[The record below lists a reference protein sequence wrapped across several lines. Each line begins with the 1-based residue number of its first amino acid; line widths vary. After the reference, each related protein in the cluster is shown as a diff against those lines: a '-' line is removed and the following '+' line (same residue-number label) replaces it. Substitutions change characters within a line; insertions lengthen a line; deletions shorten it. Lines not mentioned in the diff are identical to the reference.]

1 MYHKGVALDN
11 THDTVKA
18 NEWYLQ
24 ALRKDPALL
33 IAAINIAA
41 VQASGRALGCRAGG
55 RLEALAQAR
64 LTCTCAQL
72 SRGWAFNLPGRLAGG
87 RELRWELPKEV

>member
-41 VQASGRALGCRAGG
+41 VQASGRSLRLPRRRKARGPGSGQAHVHLRAAQPRLGI
-55 RLEALAQAR
+55 
-64 LTCTCAQL
+64 
-72 SRGWAFNLPGRLAGG
+72 
-87 RELRWELPKEV
+87 